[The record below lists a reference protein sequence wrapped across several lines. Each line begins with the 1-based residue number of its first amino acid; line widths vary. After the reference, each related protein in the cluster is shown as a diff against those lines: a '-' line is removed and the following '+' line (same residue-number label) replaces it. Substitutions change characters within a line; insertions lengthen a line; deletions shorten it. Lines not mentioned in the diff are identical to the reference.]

1 MRCLRLRGRAV
12 HMWHAGKRS
21 PRACVNAQVC
31 MCLIMTLIVP
41 AFAGAILWPR
51 GGFSSRCHRRRHVH
65 VLGSHVSISSSQS
78 AVRGAPGRRCTSPS
92 VHTLHSPACRN
103 YSRGIMGVQV
113 SARSPRTSLGPGG
126 QRRWHRRFEGVQPND
141 VSGYVSAGYDFT
153 TGNRKLAG
161 AYRDL
166 LCD

>member
-103 YSRGIMGVQV
+103 YSRGSLHVHRALLSVQEANDDGTGDLKV
-113 SARSPRTSLGPGG
+113 FNPMMYLDMSPRDMISP
-126 QRRWHRRFEGVQPND
+126 RAI
-141 VSGYVSAGYDFT
+141 VS
-153 TGNRKLAG
+153 
-161 AYRDL
+161 
-166 LCD
+166 